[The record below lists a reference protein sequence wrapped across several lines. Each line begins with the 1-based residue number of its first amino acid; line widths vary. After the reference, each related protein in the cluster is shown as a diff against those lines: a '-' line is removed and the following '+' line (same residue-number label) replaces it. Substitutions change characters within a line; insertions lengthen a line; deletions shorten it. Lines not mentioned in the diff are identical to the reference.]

1 MAVIPETEM
10 RNTMWEQIP
19 ANEIIAPES
28 KEEISEI
35 IAGANRDRKT
45 VLPIGGGNDLFTA
58 NKQFDIGIDLKNL
71 ASCFRHTPED
81 LTATFPA

>member
-10 RNTMWEQIP
+10 RNTVWEQIP
-19 ANEIIAPES
+19 ANEIVAPEN

-35 IAGANRDRKT
+35 IAGAYRDRKT

-58 NKQFDIGIDLKNL
+58 NNQFDIGIDLD
-71 ASCFRHTPED
+71 SCANKRCLLSKSSNRYT
-81 LTATFPA
+81 